1 MKKIILILSII
12 SSLLFISCSNN
23 SSSSSNGSGD
33 KTIKVWHIQNVGK
46 QVTIKDD
53 AGKRFIKENPD
64 FNVEITPMKND
75 AYKTQIQIAVGANN
89 SPDIFFTWSGGT
101 MIDYVKAGKIIDL
114 TAYVAK
120 YDLSN
125 TLLPASLG
133 QGSYEGKI
141 YGLPVESSIIAMV
154 FYNKE
159 LFEKNGWKIPA
170 TLTEFEALCDQIVAK
185 GIKPFALANKT
196 KWTAS
201 MYYMSLVSRIG
212 GSKVF
217 YDAANRVNGGSFE
230 NPAFIEAGKKL
241 VEWVN
246 KGYFNDGFN
255 GLDDDSGQARALLY
269 TDKAAMSISGSF
281 LISSISSE
289 NPDFINKLDAFIF
302 PIVEG
307 GKGDPKEL
315 VGTIGDNFYSISSAC
330 KYPEEAFK
338 LMMKFVDNEA
348 VQGGLSIGKL
358 PPVKDVKADSPI
370 FTKIVN
376 AINEASTVQLWYDQ
390 YLPAELAEVHKDT
403 LQAMLAKTMTP
414 EEACKQLEAKA
425 LELLGP
431 SSK

>member
-1 MKKIILILSII
+1 M
-12 SSLLFISCSNN
+12 
-23 SSSSSNGSGD
+23 
-33 KTIKVWHIQNVGK
+33 
-46 QVTIKDD
+46 
-53 AGKRFIKENPD
+53 
-64 FNVEITPMKND
+64 
-75 AYKTQIQIAVGANN
+75 
-89 SPDIFFTWSGGT
+89 
-101 MIDYVKAGKIIDL
+101 
-114 TAYVAK
+114 
-120 YDLSN
+120 SN

-141 YGLPVESSIIAMV
+141 YALPVESSTIAMV

-159 LFEKNGWKIPA
+159 LFEKNGWKVPNN
-170 TLTEFEALCDQIVAK
+170 LTEFEALCDQILAK

-196 KWTAS
+196 KWPAS
-201 MYYMSLVSRIG
+201 MYYMSLVARIG
-212 GSKVF
+212 GNKVF

-241 VEWVN
+241 VEWVD

-255 GLDDDSGQARALLY
+255 GLDEDSSQSRALIY
-269 TDKAAMSISGSF
+269 TGKAAMSISGSF
-281 LISSISSE
+281 YIGLVSSE
-289 NPDFINKLDAFIF
+289 NPEFMNKLDAFVF
-302 PIVEG
+302 PMIEG

-315 VGTIGDNFYSISSAC
+315 VGTIGDNFYCISSDS

-348 VQGGLSIGKL
+348 VEDGLKL
-358 PPVKDVKADSPI
+358 RRIPPVQNVEVTDPI
-370 FTKIVN
+370 SKKILN
-376 AINEASTVQLWYDQ
+376 AISEAPNVQLWYDQ